1 MNALIAKVAYVRIYA
16 RKRVIPLK
24 AKIGNKIYD
33 SNDEP
38 IMVILD
44 KQDVEYISNMPKHNT
59 KYCSYPETGYS
70 EEDIKEFMKL
80 KEGD

>member
-1 MNALIAKVAYVRIYA
+1 M
-16 RKRVIPLK
+16 IPLK
-24 AKIGNKIYD
+24 VKIGNKIYD

-70 EEDIKEFMKL
+70 EEEIREFMKQ